1 MHTLHISGLHEKFD
15 KYLATWAHDK
25 FESLL
30 VCSIIRFFLS
40 VHGGGNLFTSL
51 NGSRILGSL
60 GIKWGSGFR
69 NGIDYCENTFTCFK
83 EQFVVLFSVFT
94 AKIQDLFYNLFT
106 AINSIAYFL
115 SIYGLSDE
123 L

>member
-40 VHGGGNLFTSL
+40 VHGGG
-51 NGSRILGSL
+51 
-60 GIKWGSGFR
+60 
-69 NGIDYCENTFTCFK
+69 TFLQALMAP
-83 EQFVVLFSVFT
+83 EYREVL
-94 AKIQDLFYNLFT
+94 
-106 AINSIAYFL
+106 
-115 SIYGLSDE
+115 E
-123 L
+123 